1 MEIKKE
7 INGEQAVISLN
18 GWLDT
23 KSAPDFE
30 AKLASLPVD
39 VTSLTLD
46 LAELEYISSAGLRQA
61 VAAHKKMNG
70 NLTIINV
77 SDEIKELFRM
87 AGFDKKLNIQ

>member
-1 MEIKKE
+1 MEITKTITDNK
-7 INGEQAVISLN
+7 AVIRPE

-23 KSAPDFE
+23 KTTPE
-30 AKLASLPVD
+30 LEEVLNSLPD
-39 VTSLTLD
+39 TVTELTLD
-46 LAELEYISSAGLRQA
+46 LEALEYISSAGLRQI
-61 VAAHKKMNG
+61 VAMHKKMNG

>member
-46 LAELEYISSAGLRQA
+46 LAELEYISSAGLRQV

>member
-30 AKLASLPVD
+30 ARLASLPVD

-46 LAELEYISSAGLRQA
+46 LAELEYISSAGLRQV

>member
-30 AKLASLPVD
+30 ARLASLPVD

-46 LAELEYISSAGLRQA
+46 LAELEYISSAGLRQV

-70 NLTIINV
+70 NLTLINV

>member
-7 INGEQAVISLN
+7 INGEQAVMALN

-23 KSAPDFE
+23 KSAPEFE
-30 AKLASLPVD
+30 AKLSSLPTD

-46 LAELEYISSAGLRQA
+46 LAELEYISSAGLRQV
-61 VAAHKKMNG
+61 VAAHKKMSG

>member
-1 MEIKKE
+1 MQIKKE

-30 AKLASLPVD
+30 ARLASLPVD

-46 LAELEYISSAGLRQA
+46 LAELEYISSAGLRQV